1 MFFRVLELVGSSS
14 HRFILPMNSFQITVH
29 ASVIPENTVHEN
41 GINQRKGLDT
51 HACARVHKQLISLVL
66 PLSVLVLFRYPVGVI
81 LAPPLPTRL
90 LPTLTIG
97 HPAFLPPLFP
107 VTSLLWSLLLPTLDK
122 YLLPLQPYRQLRMQK
137 KKKKKK
143 WRWKLPRVEG
153 HHRLIGH

>member
-1 MFFRVLELVGSSS
+1 MFFHFGFVFPQIYPTNE
-14 HRFILPMNSFQITVH
+14 FISNYSIYNSRKYCVWKWHKPKKGFGHTH
-29 ASVIPENTVHEN
+29 THE
-41 GINQRKGLDT
+41 
-51 HACARVHKQLISLVL
+51 QLISLVL

-81 LAPPLPTRL
+81 LAPPLPTHL

-122 YLLPLQPYRQLRMQK
+122 YLLPLQPYRQIRMQK

-153 HHRLIGH
+153 HHRLIGRWSPPTFCPV